1 MPTEM
6 GAVTTTTEGSQNS
19 RLARTTNS
27 KKGSTM
33 LALQK
38 QDTSEQDEYELNQ
51 KQKGKKQTSQGKQR
65 SRGMTV

>member
-6 GAVTTTTEGSQNS
+6 GAVTTTTEGSRNS

-51 KQKGKKQTSQGKQR
+51 RQKGKKQTSQGKQR